1 MSNPTNGKDPGRVLT
16 LIDNIDANLTTTEM
30 QIASLE
36 DTLKIF
42 LKEDLSENAMANGVM
57 MDSRNISPLLQK
69 LDALFDRVE
78 YINGKL
84 AQLQS
89 RIDV

>member
-16 LIDNIDANLTTTEM
+16 LIDNIDAKFTTTEM

-42 LKEDLSENAMANGVM
+42 LKEDLNENAMANGDM
-57 MDSRNISPLLQK
+57 MYSRNISTLLQK
-69 LDALFDRVE
+69 LDALFDRIE
-78 YINGKL
+78 NINGKL

>member
-16 LIDNIDANLTTTEM
+16 LIDNIDAKFTTTEM
-30 QIASLE
+30 QIALLE

-42 LKEDLSENAMANGVM
+42 LKEDLNENAMANGDM
-57 MDSRNISPLLQK
+57 MYSRNISPLLQK
-69 LDALFDRVE
+69 LDALFDRIE
-78 YINGKL
+78 NINGKL

>member
-16 LIDNIDANLTTTEM
+16 LIDDINAKLTTTEM

-42 LKEDLSENAMANGVM
+42 LKEDLSENAMANGDM

>member
-16 LIDNIDANLTTTEM
+16 LIANIDANLTTTEM

-42 LKEDLSENAMANGVM
+42 LKEDLSENATANGDT

>member
-16 LIDNIDANLTTTEM
+16 LIDNIDAKFTTTEM

-42 LKEDLSENAMANGVM
+42 LKEDLNENAMANGDM
-57 MDSRNISPLLQK
+57 MYSRNISPLLQK
-69 LDALFDRVE
+69 LDALFDRIE
-78 YINGKL
+78 NINGKL

>member
-42 LKEDLSENAMANGVM
+42 LKEDLSENATANGDT

>member
-16 LIDNIDANLTTTEM
+16 LIDNIDAKFTTTEM

-42 LKEDLSENAMANGVM
+42 LKEDLNENATANGDM
-57 MDSRNISPLLQK
+57 MYSRNISTLLQK
-69 LDALFDRVE
+69 LDALFDRIE
-78 YINGKL
+78 NINGKL